1 MAIDIGGMLARSGTT
16 SGQLIGGG
24 LANLGAGIGAGL
36 GGMLTRR
43 RERQLKEEETK
54 QAQAQALTTYNQMA
68 VKAGLTPEEASIG
81 VRGLISGQ
89 YKNPTQALRDTV
101 ETKKLLSSQ
110 DRRNY
115 IAQQLEGLGLKEV
128 ASDVKSG
135 VYTDAQLGSII
146 SNARQAQSAADQ
158 GQEGLE
164 AYVSASNL
172 TDTAFGKAVMA
183 GNLKNIPSNLVG
195 KLATEA
201 LQDQETQDLIKN
213 LKNLGTDAGTE
224 AANLLELGVI
234 TPTGAKKIIEQSREP
249 TKISTANMKQYYVEG
264 VDKPVWGGDI
274 TVGNVE
280 RRAYRDPN
288 DPNKIIDLPATAR
301 ELKDPETGKESRIR
315 DLDLKIASIQLID
328 NPLYAELNEVDR
340 TKAQLAF
347 ASKYNTL
354 LNQEKTN
361 EEALAEAKSYAL
373 SKISQITETGWFFD
387 SVVTKFQEM
396 PEFATEEEAEAAG
409 LKKGT
414 VVLINGRKAEIQ

>member
-1 MAIDIGGMLARSGTT
+1 MARF
-16 SGQLIGGG
+16 GQGLIQG
-24 LANLGAGIGAGL
+24 LTQPSFGQGLFDL
-36 GGMLTRR
+36 GGQIAERR
-43 RERQLKEEETK
+43 KELQKQEEIK

-68 VKAGLTPEEASIG
+68 AQAGLTPEEASIG
-81 VRGLISGQ
+81 VRGLVSGQ
-89 YKNPTQALRDTV
+89 YTNPTQALRDTV

-110 DRRNY
+110 NRRSY
-115 IAQQLEGLGLKEV
+115 VAQQLEGLGLKEV
-128 ASDVKSG
+128 ASDIKAG

-146 SNARQAQSAADQ
+146 SNARQAKSAADQ
-158 GQEGLE
+158 GQQGLE
-164 AYVSASNL
+164 AYVSASDL
-172 TDTAFGKAVMA
+172 TETAFGKAVTA
-183 GNLKNIPSNLVG
+183 GKLKNVPSTLVG

-201 LQDQETQDLIKN
+201 LQDQETQGLITN
-213 LKNLGTDAGTE
+213 LKNMGTDAGTE
-224 AANLLELGVI
+224 AADLLELGVI
-234 TPTGAKKIIEQSREP
+234 TPAGARKIIEQSREP

-264 VDKPVWGGDI
+264 VGLVWGGDI

-280 RRAYRDPN
+280 QRAYRNPSDPN
-288 DPNKIIDLPATAR
+288 QIVPLP
-301 ELKDPETGKESRIR
+301 PEAKEFKSEEPDKESRIR
-315 DLDLKIASIQLID
+315 DQDLKIASIQLID
-328 NPLYAELNEVDR
+328 DSLYTDLSEVDK

-347 ASKYNTL
+347 ASRYNTL
-354 LNQEKTN
+354 LNQKKTN

>member
-1 MAIDIGGMLARSGTT
+1 MARFSQTFLQGLLQPSYQQGLFEAAR
-16 SGQLIGGG
+16 
-24 LANLGAGIGAGL
+24 GL
-36 GGMLTRR
+36 GQTPGVMALN
-43 RERQLKEEETK
+43 RQKEEETK

-89 YKNPTQALRDTV
+89 YTNPTEALKDTV

-110 DRRNY
+110 NRRSY
-115 IAQQLEGLGLKEV
+115 VAQQLEGLGLKEV
-128 ASDVKSG
+128 ASDVEAG

-146 SNARQAQSAADQ
+146 SNARQAKSAADQ

-164 AYVSASNL
+164 AYVAASNL
-172 TDTAFGKAVMA
+172 TDTPFGKAVTA
-183 GNLKNIPSNLVG
+183 GKLKNVPSTLVG

-201 LQDQETQDLIKN
+201 LQDQEIQGLITN
-213 LKNLGTDAGTE
+213 LKNMGTDAGTK

-234 TPTGAKKIIEQSREP
+234 TPVGARKIIEQSREP

-280 RRAYRDPN
+280 RRAYIDPN
-288 DPNKIIDLPATAR
+288 DPNKIIDLPSTAR
-301 ELKDPETGKESRIR
+301 EFKDSETGKESRIR
-315 DLDLKIASIQLID
+315 NQDLTIASIELME
-328 NPLYAELNEVDR
+328 NPLYSDLSTVDQQ
-340 TKAQLAF
+340 KAQLAF

-354 LNQEKTN
+354 LNQKKTN
-361 EEALAEAKSYAL
+361 EEALAEAKKHTL
-373 SKISQITETGWFFD
+373 SLIGEKEEDSFWWFLGASPNKVPAFG
-387 SVVTKFQEM
+387 VR
-396 PEFATEEEAEAAG
+396 EFATEEEAEAAG

-414 VVLINGRKAEIQ
+414 VVLINGRKAEIE